1 MASPVRVAI
10 YYAPRADDPLA
21 RLSACWLG
29 RDPVSNAPVAQP
41 ALDGIGEMT
50 ADPRRYGFHAT
61 LKPPMRL
68 VEGVGW
74 GGLMAAVREVASS
87 IAPFEL
93 PPLAVA
99 DLRGF
104 LALRETV
111 PCPALQ
117 TLADACVGRLDS
129 FRAAASQEELAR
141 RRGARLSAEQ
151 DAMLTRW
158 GYPYVFGTWFFHMT
172 LTRRLSD
179 VEKGLLLPAAQAW
192 FAPALAVP
200 RRVEDICLFTQVTA
214 EAAFTQAE
222 RIRLGG

>member
-10 YYAPRADDPLA
+10 YYAPLPEDPLT
-21 RLSACWLG
+21 RLSSCWLG

-41 ALDGIGEMT
+41 ALDGIGEIT
-50 ADPRRYGFHAT
+50 AEPCRYGFHAT

-68 VEGVGW
+68 AAGATW
-74 GGLMAAVREVASS
+74 GGLVAAVREVAAG
-87 IAPFEL
+87 IAPFES

-111 PCPALQ
+111 PCAALQ
-117 TLADACVGRLDS
+117 ALADVCVGQLDS

-141 RRGARLSAEQ
+141 RRGAKLSAEQ

-158 GYPYVFGTWFFHMT
+158 GYPYVFDTWFFHMT

-179 VEKGLLLPAAQAW
+179 REKALLLPAAQAW

-200 RRVEDICLFTQVTA
+200 RRVEDICLFTQITA
-214 EAAFTQAE
+214 GAAFNLAE